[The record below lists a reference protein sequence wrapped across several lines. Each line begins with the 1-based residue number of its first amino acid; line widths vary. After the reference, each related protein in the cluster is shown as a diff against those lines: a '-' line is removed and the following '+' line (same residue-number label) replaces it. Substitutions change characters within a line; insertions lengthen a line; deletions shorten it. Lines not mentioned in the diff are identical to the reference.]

1 MDIGSHGGGPGQ
13 TYGMII
19 TVIVV
24 LAILFLRNRRPR
36 KLRVEMLWLRP
47 VFFVFIVAATLAAA
61 PPPITLLSV
70 ATMTLA
76 VAVGIALGWQRGRFM
91 RIDVD
96 PETHALT
103 SRASPVGMIFILAI
117 LALRIG
123 LRDVVMQSRSAFGIP
138 TAAITDGLVLLLGA
152 MIITQSLE
160 MWLRARR
167 LLAEAVAAKAGLVTA
182 SGNPPIVR

>member
-1 MDIGSHGGGPGQ
+1 MVIASYGGGPGHA
-13 TYGMII
+13 YGLVI
-19 TVIVV
+19 TVMVV
-24 LAILFLRNRRPR
+24 VGILVLRNRRPR
-36 KLRVEMLWLRP
+36 KLLVERLWLRP
-47 VFFVFIVAATLAAA
+47 VFFVAIVLATLAAA
-61 PPPITLLSV
+61 PPPITALSV
-70 ATMTLA
+70 ATMTLSVVIGA
-76 VAVGIALGWQRGRFM
+76 ALGWQRGRFM

-138 TAAITDGLVLLLGA
+138 TAAITDGLILLLGA

-167 LLAEAVAAKAGLVTA
+167 LVAEAEAAKVGVVNS